1 MRLPIAGKIITLVV
15 VAVALSCTAVLLTT
29 MRLLE
34 PPLDAS
40 IDATTQLAKATTD
53 ATYNANSQKFL
64 EEARLIA
71 GNPALVEAVAR
82 RDHAAVA
89 SIGKELMD
97 MAGSEF
103 ITITDEKGIVVGRGH
118 SPKYGDDVNNQET
131 VAAGRKGGSVVGI
144 VAGTVVPFTLRAGAP
159 LVHEGKVVGTVG
171 IGISLASEAYVD
183 RLKKETGL
191 EATIFKGDIRAMTTL
206 IRDGKRL
213 IGTKL
218 QNTAVSEAVLQRG
231 ETVSGELQLL
241 GRPYSVVYWPIL
253 NMAGKP
259 VGMWFTG
266 QPLDTVVQ
274 ARREALRN
282 ALLAALGIPWP
293 LRWWPLS

>member
-53 ATYNANSQKFL
+53 ATYNASSEKFL
-64 EEARLIA
+64 QEARLIA

-82 RDHAAVA
+82 RDHAAA
-89 SIGKELMD
+89 AALGKELMD

-131 VAAGRKGGSVVGI
+131 VAAGRKGESVVGI

-213 IGTKL
+213 IGIISHVQELEERIDKQIVVTKTP
-218 QNTAVSEAVLQRG
+218 NGS
-231 ETVSGELQLL
+231 TV
-241 GRPYSVVYWPIL
+241 RMNV
-253 NMAGKP
+253 
-259 VGMWFTG
+259 
-266 QPLDTVVQ
+266 
-274 ARREALRN
+274 
-282 ALLAALGIPWP
+282 
-293 LRWWPLS
+293 